1 MTLLNELLL
10 ENKEI
15 QKEIRKLEKEIR
27 EKKKKINSN
36 KNEIKNL
43 CKHEWVAEPR
53 YFCQDKL
60 TYTCKICNDFR
71 Y

>member
-27 EKKKKINSN
+27 DKKKKIKSN
-36 KNEIKNL
+36 KIEIKQL
-43 CKHEWVAEPR
+43 CKHEWIAEPR
-53 YFCQDKL
+53 YFSQDKIL
-60 TYTCKICNDFR
+60 YTCKKCEEIR